1 MEKILIHKHQVSKT
15 ITAYYFTK
23 SKTQCL
29 RVEYDKSWDFGKDSP
44 SGARLNSIE
53 INYQNSWIKDELTEI
68 KIEDVPEAI
77 VDVLRYLA

>member
-1 MEKILIHKHQVSKT
+1 MKKILIHKRQISKS

-29 RVEYDKSWDFGKDSP
+29 RVEYDKGWDFGKKSP
-44 SGARLNSIE
+44 SGARLNHIE

-68 KIEDVPEAI
+68 KIEEVPEII
-77 VDVLRYLA
+77 VDILRYLA